1 MTPWQIEIIGLVA
14 AVLTTFAFV
23 PQVLKIWRNK
33 NAAGVSL
40 TMYLVLF
47 TGILLWLAYGI
58 LLDRLAIILANSF
71 TACLQ
76 LIIIVLKLKHR

>member
-58 LLDRLAIILANSF
+58 LLDRLAIILANSV

-76 LIIIVLKLKHR
+76 LIIIILKLKHR